1 MKKLLLF
8 LILFIPSFVLA
19 KEITYCERTFEDLKI
34 DKSIDI
40 NSVNTEDV
48 MNTPCVDVQ
57 NKIYDFADILT
68 DSEEESLYS
77 SINSYIE
84 AYKGDLVVVTIEE
97 NNNCI
102 YEESNSCTSTYANN
116 FYKYNDFKKDGVLI
130 LIDLRIKNDML
141 SIYSFGNSSS
151 IFDLKAINSIKSYS
165 YKYFNSNEYYEGFK
179 DIIYTMS
186 SYYTKDL
193 SFYNVPKVT
202 TVKESNK
209 YFIFFIIS
217 FLISFVS
224 GIIFMS
230 FNYNKSKSEKIIS
243 KDSIYVKNN
252 GINKVNDILVSENEI
267 ITNLDQF
274 DDYNIEGDIL

>member
-1 MKKLLLF
+1 MKKLLLL

-19 KEITYCERTFEDLKI
+19 KEITYCERTYEDLKI
-34 DKSIDI
+34 DKFIDI

-57 NKIYDFADILT
+57 HKVYDFADILT

-102 YEESNSCTSTYANN
+102 YEESNSCAYSYANN

-130 LIDLRIKNDML
+130 LIDLRTKNDML

-193 SFYNVPKVT
+193 SFYNEPKVT

-217 FLISFVS
+217 FLITFVS

-230 FNYNKSKSEKIIS
+230 FNYNKSKSKKIIS

-274 DDYNIEGDIL
+274 DDYNIKGDIL